1 MAPTSCGSQR
11 AIALTSMRGML
22 ALDNS
27 VHTSIP
33 VSSASKIM
41 QLANALKGVQ
51 QKVKHSPFGKNQMQ
65 LPQPPPLIQNK
76 PPTPINADRL
86 AVWLEGYDTAK
97 KDYLV
102 NGFRHGF
109 YVGFDGV
116 TNNLTPQNL
125 KSALDM
131 PE

>member
-1 MAPTSCGSQR
+1 
-11 AIALTSMRGML
+11 
-22 ALDNS
+22 
-27 VHTSIP
+27 
-33 VSSASKIM
+33 
-41 QLANALKGVQ
+41 
-51 QKVKHSPFGKNQMQ
+51 MQ

-102 NGFRHGF
+102 NGFRHVF
-109 YVGFDGV
+109 YVGFNGV
-116 TNNLTPQNL
+116 TNNLTTQNL